1 MASSDATNHPLSTIR
16 GDKVPEISRYYG
28 ITIRMRYNDHPPPHF
43 HAHYSGQG
51 ITVEIETGRIEG
63 VMSRNALQLIWSW
76 LDLHRVELLE
86 NWELARRQ
94 EPLRPIEPLD

>member
-1 MASSDATNHPLSTIR
+1 
-16 GDKVPEISRYYG
+16 VPEISRYYG

-76 LDLHRVELLE
+76 LDLQLGMNCWRIGSWLAGRNHCALLNLWTDE
-86 NWELARRQ
+86 DGVYATDGN
-94 EPLRPIEPLD
+94 